1 MLLLIAIEFV
11 LVLYFIYGLNSI
23 PIHIK
28 FNLILGTTSIIFLLQ
43 ILFESIKT
51 DKQNRVYEKML
62 QIFSIQ
68 KILIVKVLFSVF
80 IATILSSMYSFLF
93 YGYQLYLGIQI
104 PSQYLLSLLLL
115 PFINL
120 LFGIVLCV
128 VMFLVDNIVILKVT
142 SMFGAMFYVLTFTNI
157 HQYKIIGTIIGILLF
172 LVITLHFLLK
182 KISNEKVFN
191 DVTSWVMEVRKEI
204 ESIKVLF

>member
-1 MLLLIAIEFV
+1 MKALLWKEYLFLKKKMQKMLLLIAIEFV

-23 PIHIK
+23 PIRIK

-182 KISNEKVFN
+182 KISNEKFL
-191 DVTSWVMEVRKEI
+191 TM
-204 ESIKVLF
+204 

>member
-1 MLLLIAIEFV
+1 MKALLWKEYLFLKKKMQKMLLLIAIEFV

-93 YGYQLYLGIQI
+93 YGYQLYLGFR
-104 PSQYLLSLLLL
+104 SLLNTCCLYYYCRLL
-115 PFINL
+115 TCSL
-120 LFGIVLCV
+120 
-128 VMFLVDNIVILKVT
+128 
-142 SMFGAMFYVLTFTNI
+142 
-157 HQYKIIGTIIGILLF
+157 
-172 LVITLHFLLK
+172 
-182 KISNEKVFN
+182 E
-191 DVTSWVMEVRKEI
+191 
-204 ESIKVLF
+204 

>member
-1 MLLLIAIEFV
+1 MKALLWKEYLFLKKKMQKMLLLIAIEFV

-172 LVITLHFLLK
+172 FVITLHFLLK
-182 KISNEKVFN
+182 KISNEKFL
-191 DVTSWVMEVRKEI
+191 TM
-204 ESIKVLF
+204 

>member
-1 MLLLIAIEFV
+1 MKALLWKESLLLKKKIQKMLLLIAIEFV
-11 LVLYFIYGLNSI
+11 LVLYFIYGLNSV

-80 IATILSSMYSFLF
+80 IATILSSIYSFVF
-93 YGYQLYLGIQI
+93 YGYQLHLGLQI
-104 PSQYLLSLLLL
+104 PSQYLLSLFLL
-115 PFINL
+115 PVINL
-120 LFGIVLCV
+120 LFGIALCA
-128 VMFLVDNIVILKVT
+128 VMFLFDNIVILKVT

-157 HQYKIIGTIIGILLF
+157 HQYKVIGTIVGILLV

-182 KISNEKVFN
+182 KMSNEKFL
-191 DVTSWVMEVRKEI
+191 TM
-204 ESIKVLF
+204 

>member
-1 MLLLIAIEFV
+1 MKALLWKEYLFLKKKMQKMLLLIAIEFV

-68 KILIVKVLFSVF
+68 KILITKVLFSVF

-172 LVITLHFLLK
+172 FVITLHFLLK
-182 KISNEKVFN
+182 KISNEKFL
-191 DVTSWVMEVRKEI
+191 TM
-204 ESIKVLF
+204 

>member
-1 MLLLIAIEFV
+1 MKALLWKEYLFLKKKMQKMLLLIAIEFV

-128 VMFLVDNIVILKVT
+128 IMFLVDNIVILKVT

-172 LVITLHFLLK
+172 FVITLHFLLK
-182 KISNEKVFN
+182 KISNEKFL
-191 DVTSWVMEVRKEI
+191 TM
-204 ESIKVLF
+204 

>member
-1 MLLLIAIEFV
+1 MKALLWKEYLFLKKKMQKMLLLIAIEFV

-182 KISNEKVFN
+182 KISNEKFL
-191 DVTSWVMEVRKEI
+191 TM
-204 ESIKVLF
+204 

>member
-1 MLLLIAIEFV
+1 MKALLWKEYLFLKKKMQKMLLLIAIEFV

-157 HQYKIIGTIIGILLF
+157 HRYKIIGTIIGILLF

-182 KISNEKVFN
+182 KISNEKFL
-191 DVTSWVMEVRKEI
+191 TM
-204 ESIKVLF
+204 

>member
-1 MLLLIAIEFV
+1 MKALLWKESLFLKKKMQKMLLLIAIEFV

-182 KISNEKVFN
+182 KISNEKFL
-191 DVTSWVMEVRKEI
+191 TM
-204 ESIKVLF
+204 